1 MGIDASRVGAH
12 RCSGCGDEHSAR
24 PLLPPTPARP
34 DPPTRSY
41 ECNWDE
47 EEARKNILRTHT
59 TAISSRCV
67 RALATSLPFAR
78 IVLENARR
86 LALTFSRSPPHARAP
101 CHCST
106 HMREARS
113 VWLPAKPFQNSTV
126 AWGERAFVDTWYTSI
141 CHRGTCTFNTITVR
155 ASRTACTAHE
165 LSTNEEAAPIE
176 DCTCAAC
183 AIVPPQSCPRV
194 MLQHAVA
201 RGARDEGAGR
211 VQAAQVLLRRP
222 RVPQ

>member
-24 PLLPPTPARP
+24 PLLPPTLARP

-101 CHCST
+101 RHCST

-113 VWLPAKPFQNSTV
+113 VWLPAKPFHFKIVPSPGVSALLLILGT
-126 AWGERAFVDTWYTSI
+126 RAFVIVVLVRSTRLQYVPAEPHAPPTS
-141 CHRGTCTFNTITVR
+141 
-155 ASRTACTAHE
+155 
-165 LSTNEEAAPIE
+165 
-176 DCTCAAC
+176 
-183 AIVPPQSCPRV
+183 
-194 MLQHAVA
+194 
-201 RGARDEGAGR
+201 
-211 VQAAQVLLRRP
+211 
-222 RVPQ
+222 